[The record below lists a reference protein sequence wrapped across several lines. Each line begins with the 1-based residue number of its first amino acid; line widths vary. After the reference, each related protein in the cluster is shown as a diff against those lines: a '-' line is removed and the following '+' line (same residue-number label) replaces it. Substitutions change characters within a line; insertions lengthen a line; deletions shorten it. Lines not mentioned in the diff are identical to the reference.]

1 MTGLRRRLAVFSI
14 LLLSGCSLTAD
25 VAAPNL
31 HRLSFGLFGSP
42 KPTMVASAHPYAT
55 RAGLDVMARGG
66 SAVDAA
72 IAVALV
78 LTVVEPEAS
87 GIGGGTFLL
96 YWDEAAQS
104 LMTYDGRE
112 TAPQSAPETLFLDDK
127 GKPKPFFDKV
137 LGGQSVGVP
146 GAIALYA
153 KAHDAHGNLPW
164 ADLFTPAIDLAEN
177 GFEVSPKLNR
187 WLTRLPTVERMPQIK
202 GYFTDNGLPYPVGA
216 TLKNPDLAHSL
227 RLIAAQGPD
236 AFYRGAITDEII
248 ENVAHA
254 PLNPATL
261 TRADFAAYEAK
272 VRGNLCG
279 PYRQYTV
286 CSMPA
291 PSSGGLTLLQ
301 ILGLLEATDFDQ
313 QEPGSAK
320 AWHMFVEASRVAFA
334 DRDFYIADPDF
345 VDVPST
351 GLIDKAYLAARAQLI
366 NKDHFGGKAS
376 HGVPPGAASD
386 PGEDASPELPSTSHF
401 AVVDAQG
408 NAVTATATVEFA
420 FGSHL
425 MAGGFILNN
434 ELTDF
439 SAVPEVDGKKIANR
453 VEPGKRPR
461 SSMTPT
467 FVFDEDGKLYMIIG
481 SAGGA
486 NIIGYVAK
494 VIVGVVDWNLDLQ
507 SAINL
512 PNVINQNG
520 PTRVEDRP
528 DTMALSTAL
537 EAMGHEV
544 SRTEL
549 MSGLNGI
556 RLTPRGFD
564 GGADPRRD
572 GTAEAR

>member
-1 MTGLRRRLAVFSI
+1 MTGPLRRLAVFS
-14 LLLSGCSLTAD
+14 LLLLAGCSLTGD
-25 VAAPNL
+25 ERAATL
-31 HRLSFGLFGSP
+31 HRLSLGLFGQGQ
-42 KPTMVASAHPYAT
+42 PTMVASAHPYAT
-55 RAGLDVMARGG
+55 RAGLDIMARGG

-96 YWDEAAQS
+96 YWDEATKS
-104 LMTYDGRE
+104 LVTYDGRE
-112 TAPQSAPETLFLDDK
+112 TAPGSAPETLFLDDT
-127 GKPKPFFDKV
+127 GTPKKFFDKV
-137 LGGQSVGVP
+137 LGGKSVGVP

-153 KAHDAHGNLPW
+153 KAHDAHGKLPW
-164 ADLFTPAIDLAEN
+164 AELFDPAIDLAEN

-187 WLTRLPTVERMPQIK
+187 WLTRLPTVDQMPQIRA
-202 GYFTDNGLPYPVGA
+202 YFTDNGLPYPVGA

-236 AFYRGAITDEII
+236 AFYKGTITDEII

-279 PYRQYTV
+279 TYRQYTV

-291 PSSGGLTLLQ
+291 PSSGGLTVLQ
-301 ILGLLEATDFDQ
+301 ILGLLEASDFDD
-313 QEPGSAK
+313 QEPGSTQ
-320 AWHMFVEASRVAFA
+320 AWHMFVEASRIAFA

-345 VDVPST
+345 VDVPSA
-351 GLIDKAYLAARAQLI
+351 GLIDKAYLAARAKLI
-366 NKDHFGGKAS
+366 NKNHFGGKAP
-376 HGVPPGAASD
+376 HGAPPGGNPDA
-386 PGEDASPELPSTSHF
+386 GEDASPELPSTSHF
-401 AVVDAQG
+401 AIVDPRG

-439 SAVPEVDGKKIANR
+439 SARPEAGGLKIANR

-461 SSMTPT
+461 SSMAPT
-467 FVFDEDGKLYMIIG
+467 FVFDENGKLYMVIG

-520 PTRVEDRP
+520 TTLVEDRP
-528 DTMALSTAL
+528 DTVALATAL

-544 SRTEL
+544 SRAEL